1 MKIYNGEPIQAKAG
15 PGEGAYLTA
24 RYQLQAEGPTL
35 ITVGRGE
42 EAWTPLA
49 CIILLFD

>member
-42 EAWTPLA
+42 EA
-49 CIILLFD
+49 